1 MFKKVFFFIIL
12 FILPLTVLG
21 AEYHSN
27 EQIIIASDKII
38 DTNYYALAKSIS
50 VYGEIEGDIFIMA
63 DTVLIDSENI
73 KGDLF
78 IIAKDITIQG
88 RVEGNLRIFGDK
100 LNIAGKIEKN
110 TLFIGGLFNLL
121 KEGKLNGN
129 LTNFLSRSSLEGEV
143 NGKVDGYLE
152 SLFIKGS
159 INNDLDIN
167 FFKSIN
173 KDINLNI
180 GPEAI
185 ITGTLKYKAL
195 EEAQIEEGAEI
206 NKTEYLKDSFSK
218 QPLFT
223 IDNLWKFVIQFFALM
238 IVGMILL
245 HLFPNLFKDI
255 NRELFKHPFSNIS
268 KGLLLFILIPTVSL
282 VLMFTIIGI
291 PLAIII
297 LLLYGIF
304 IYLSKLF
311 IASSYFY
318 LLKIKFFPEKRITDN
333 NKLALGI
340 FIYLIVSSIPILG
353 PVITIYFFLLTWSLF
368 FTKVFNKLKR

>member
-1 MFKKVFFFIIL
+1 MFKKVFFFSIL

-152 SLFIKGS
+152 FLFINGI
-159 INNDLDIN
+159 INNDIDVN
-167 FFKSIN
+167 FFKKVTN
-173 KDINLNI
+173 NINLEI
-180 GPEAI
+180 GEQAI
-185 ITGTLKYKAL
+185 INGNLKYKSFKK
-195 EEAQIEEGAEI
+195 AEI
-206 NKTEYLKDSFSK
+206 NKQAQISSIEYIEDIFPIKPF
-218 QPLFT
+218 FT
-223 IDNLWKFVIQFFALM
+223 LDNLFKLVIKFFGLM
-238 IVGMILL
+238 MVGMI
-245 HLFPNLFKDI
+245 F
-255 NRELFKHPFSNIS
+255 
-268 KGLLLFILIPTVSL
+268 
-282 VLMFTIIGI
+282 
-291 PLAIII
+291 
-297 LLLYGIF
+297 YIF
-304 IYLSKLF
+304 FQIYLK
-311 IASSYFY
+311 
-318 LLKIKFFPEKRITDN
+318 E
-333 NKLALGI
+333 
-340 FIYLIVSSIPILG
+340 LIEN
-353 PVITIYFFLLTWSLF
+353 Y
-368 FTKVFNKLKR
+368 